1 MSKNRIGIIFIIIGM
16 LLTLYPLIGRIVN
29 SKTQTTAIL
38 NYQEKVDELSQDEI
52 EKQKQLAKEYN
63 DKLVEADK
71 IKANESN
78 TRNEIDYLKTINL
91 NNMIG
96 YIKIP
101 KINVNLPIYH
111 STSANVLETGVGHM
125 ENTSLP
131 VGGKNTHAVLTAHSG
146 MVRQEM
152 FDHLEELEEGDK
164 FYIYVLNDKLTYQVD
179 QIKIVEPDDEK
190 YIQIVD
196 GEDYVTLVTCTPY
209 GINTHRILV
218 RGTRI
223 ENELDETDDNL
234 IQKNDKIEDNNLE
247 NPENIANKN
256 SEKSNIIIFIIIGII
271 LLIIIILIS
280 KLFASFKV
288 RGKHEK

>member
-111 STSANVLETGVGHM
+111 STNANVLETGVGHM

-131 VGGKNTHAVLTAHSG
+131 VGGKSTHAVLTAHSG

-247 NPENIANKN
+247 NQENITNKN

-271 LLIIIILIS
+271 LLIIIILII
-280 KLFASFKV
+280 KLFTSFKV

>member
-1 MSKNRIGIIFIIIGM
+1 MGKNRIGIIFIIIGM

-29 SKTQTTAIL
+29 SKTQPTAIL
-38 NYQEKVDELSQDEI
+38 NYQEKVEELSQDEI

-78 TRNEIDYLKTINL
+78 TKNEIDYLKTINL

-111 STSANVLETGVGHM
+111 STNANVLETGVGHM

-131 VGGKNTHAVLTAHSG
+131 VGGKSTHAVLTAHSG

-247 NPENIANKN
+247 NSENITNKN

-271 LLIIIILIS
+271 LLIIIILIT

>member
-1 MSKNRIGIIFIIIGM
+1 MGKNRIGIIFIIIGM

-38 NYQEKVDELSQDEI
+38 NYQEKVEELSQDEI

-78 TRNEIDYLKTINL
+78 TKNEIDYLKTINL

-111 STSANVLETGVGHM
+111 STNANVLETGVGHM

-131 VGGKNTHAVLTAHSG
+131 VGGKSTHAVLTAHSG

-247 NPENIANKN
+247 NSENITNKN

-271 LLIIIILIS
+271 LLIIIILIT